1 MIKSIDKIK
10 LKHLD
15 RMERTGKVSQF
26 FEWYNIFPPIFQ
38 KAKLQKFVSEIYL
51 MVTGNDNP
59 DVNEFDLENLEWKVR
74 SLNKINAVES
84 AYLGCL
90 MFLHLVVQFDYNLK
104 KFRLTRGQRRKLKE
118 VDFKLLQKSI
128 EKIEIFTGIQIKDQ
142 NDLAAVQTE
151 LIWLKDKYNENF
163 NKKNE
168 AETAEPKKKMSIL
181 EYAGSFALYAGTSF
195 VSISEMT
202 IPEFVAMRTNAENKY
217 QSEKA
222 MYDKMNNKN
231 MQDE

>member
-15 RMERTGKVSQF
+15 RMERTGKVNQF
-26 FEWYNIFPPIFQ
+26 FEWYNILPPVFQ
-38 KAKLQKFVSEIYL
+38 KTKLQKFVSEIYM
-51 MVTGNDNP
+51 MVTGSDNP
-59 DVNEFDLENLEWKVR
+59 DVNEYDLENLEWKVR
-74 SLNKINAVES
+74 SLNKINAIES

-104 KFRLTRGQRRKLKE
+104 KFKLTRGQRRKLKE

-128 EKIEIFTGIQIKDQ
+128 EKIDILLGIQIKDQ

-168 AETAEPKKKMSIL
+168 AETTEPKKKMSIL

-202 IPEFVAMRTNAENKY
+202 IPEFLAMRTNAENKY

>member
-15 RMERTGKVSQF
+15 RMERTGKVRQF
-26 FEWYNIFPPIFQ
+26 FEWYNILPPAMQ
-38 KAKLQKFVSEIYL
+38 KNKLQKFVSEIYL
-51 MVTGNDNP
+51 MITGSDNH
-59 DVNEFDLENLEWKVR
+59 DANEYDLENLEWKVR

-104 KFRLTRGQRRKLKE
+104 RFKLTRGQRRKIKE

-168 AETAEPKKKMSIL
+168 AETTEQKKKMSIL

-202 IPEFVAMRTNAENKY
+202 IPEFIAMRTNAENKY

>member
-15 RMERTGKVSQF
+15 RMERTGKVNQF
-26 FEWYNIFPPIFQ
+26 LEWYNILPPVMQ
-38 KAKLQKFVSEIYL
+38 KTKLQKFVSEIYQL
-51 MVTGNDNP
+51 ITGSDNP
-59 DVNEFDLENLEWKVR
+59 DVSEYDLENLEWKVR

-84 AYLGCL
+84 AYLSCL

-104 KFRLTRGQRRKLKE
+104 KFKLTRGQRRKIKE

-168 AETAEPKKKMSIL
+168 AETTEQKKKMSIL

-202 IPEFVAMRTNAENKY
+202 IPEFIAMRTNAENKY

>member
-15 RMERTGKVSQF
+15 KMERTGKVSQF
-26 FEWYNIFPPIFQ
+26 LEWYNIFPPILQ

-51 MVTGNDNP
+51 MITGSDNH
-59 DVNEFDLENLEWKVR
+59 DANEYDLENLEWKVR

-104 KFRLTRGQRRKLKE
+104 RFRLTRGQRRKLKE

-142 NDLAAVQTE
+142 NDLTAVQTE

-168 AETAEPKKKMSIL
+168 AEPKKKMSIL

-231 MQDE
+231 IDE

>member
-1 MIKSIDKIK
+1 MIKSIEKIK

-15 RMERTGKVSQF
+15 RMERTGKVNQF
-26 FEWYNIFPPIFQ
+26 LEWYNIFPPVMQ
-38 KAKLQKFVSEIYL
+38 KNKLQNFVSEIYL
-51 MVTGNDNP
+51 MVTGSDNH
-59 DVNEFDLENLEWKVR
+59 DVNEYDLENLEWKVR
-74 SLNKINAVES
+74 SLNKINAIES

-90 MFLHLVVQFDYNLK
+90 MFLHLVVQFDYSLK
-104 KFRLTRGQRRKLKE
+104 KFRLTRGQRRKLKD

-128 EKIEIFTGIQIKDQ
+128 EKIDILTGIQIKDQ

-163 NKKNE
+163 NKKPE
-168 AETAEPKKKMSIL
+168 SDSTEPKKKMSIL

-231 MQDE
+231 IQDE

>member
-15 RMERTGKVSQF
+15 RMELTGKVNQF
-26 FEWYNIFPPIFQ
+26 FEWYNILPPVFQ
-38 KAKLQKFVSEIYL
+38 KTKIQKFVSEIYQI
-51 MVTGNDNP
+51 VTGSDNP
-59 DVNEFDLENLEWKVR
+59 DVNEYDLENLEWKVR
-74 SLNKINAVES
+74 SLNKINAIES
-84 AYLGCL
+84 AYLGCF

-104 KFRLTRGQRRKLKE
+104 TFKLTRGQRKKLKE

-128 EKIEIFTGIQIKDQ
+128 EKIDILLGIQIKDQ

-168 AETAEPKKKMSIL
+168 AETTEPKKKMSIL

-202 IPEFVAMRTNAENKY
+202 IPEFLAMRTNAENKY

>member
-1 MIKSIDKIK
+1 MIKSIEKIK

-15 RMERTGKVSQF
+15 RMERTGKVNQF
-26 FEWYNIFPPIFQ
+26 LEWYNIFPPVMQ
-38 KAKLQKFVSEIYL
+38 KNKLQNFVSEIYL
-51 MVTGNDNP
+51 MVTGSDNH
-59 DVNEFDLENLEWKVR
+59 DVNEYDLENLEWKVR
-74 SLNKINAVES
+74 SLNKINAIES

-104 KFRLTRGQRRKLKE
+104 KFRLTRGQRRKLKD

-128 EKIEIFTGIQIKDQ
+128 EKIDILTGIQIKDQ

-163 NKKNE
+163 NKKPE
-168 AETAEPKKKMSIL
+168 SDSTEPKKKMSIL

-231 MQDE
+231 IQDE

>member
-1 MIKSIDKIK
+1 
-10 LKHLD
+10 
-15 RMERTGKVSQF
+15 MERTGKVNQF
-26 FEWYNIFPPIFQ
+26 LEWYNILPPVMQ
-38 KAKLQKFVSEIYL
+38 KTKLQKFVSEIYQL
-51 MVTGNDNP
+51 ITGSDNP
-59 DVNEFDLENLEWKVR
+59 DVSEYDLENLEWKVR

-84 AYLGCL
+84 AYLSCL

-104 KFRLTRGQRRKLKE
+104 KFKLTRGQRRKIKE

-168 AETAEPKKKMSIL
+168 AETTEQKKKMSIL

-202 IPEFVAMRTNAENKY
+202 IPEFIAMRTNAENKY

>member
-1 MIKSIDKIK
+1 MIKSVDKIK

-15 RMERTGKVSQF
+15 KMERTGKVRQF
-26 FEWYNIFPPIFQ
+26 LEWYNIFPPILQ

-51 MVTGNDNP
+51 MVTGSDNP
-59 DVNEFDLENLEWKVR
+59 DVNEYDLENLEWKVR

-84 AYLGCL
+84 AYLSCL

-142 NDLAAVQTE
+142 NDLTAVQTE

-163 NKKNE
+163 NKKTE
-168 AETAEPKKKMSIL
+168 SDSTEPKKKMSIL